1 MFLNYLVCCLKNYF
15 KNTSKKMFK
24 LALGV
29 LGCESLVLIYA
40 SAFLFGHLKLNVIIW
55 LIFIKNLGPANNF
68 HHYDLK
74 RFRTFQRLHLLYVLK
89 TSQRPLQPLHLQK
102 LCLLYVFFK
111 MSQKAPGTLFFICLS
126 FLVRNI

>member
-1 MFLNYLVCCLKNYF
+1 MFLNSLVCCLKNYF

-89 TSQRPLQPLHLQK
+89 TSQKAPATFTSSEVMSFVR
-102 LCLLYVFFK
+102 FFK